1 MRVLLADDEQ
11 DMAYALEAML
21 KREHYAVD
29 VVFDGKTALDYGQT
43 GNYDCLVLDVMM
55 PNLDGV
61 EVVRRIRSQGIATPI
76 LLLTAKGEPE
86 DRVTGL
92 DAGADDYLPKPFDMG
107 EFLARVRA
115 LTRRSAAYTP
125 SVMQAGDLALNRA
138 TFELSRGDA
147 HVYLGGK
154 EFQIMELLMRNQG
167 RFVPSDLLVS
177 RTWGYDAAVEPNVIW
192 THMSYL
198 RRKIEAV
205 GSPMRIV
212 AGRGRGYALKDPA
225 EDGEAQA

>member
-29 VVFDGKTALDYGQT
+29 VVFDGKAALEYGET

-55 PNLDGV
+55 PEIDGV
-61 EVVRRIRSQGIATPI
+61 EVVRQIRDRGLATPI
-76 LLLTAKGEPE
+76 LLLTAKSEPE
-86 DRVTGL
+86 DRVVGL
-92 DAGADDYLPKPFDMG
+92 DAGADDYLPKPFDMA

-115 LTRRSAAYTP
+115 LTRRSEAYIP
-125 SVMQAGDLALNRA
+125 STMQAGDLTLNRA
-138 TFELSRGDA
+138 TFELSRGDE

-167 RFVPSDLLVS
+167 RFVPSDLLIS
-177 RTWGYDAAVEPNVIW
+177 RTWGYDVSIEPNVIW

-212 AGRGRGYALKDPA
+212 AGRGRGYALKDP